1 MMNRYFTYFFCTA
14 FVFLSSPLISRQN
27 TPFLFSSSAPKQVE
41 VNNRILAIVDGKP
54 ISVYD
59 LMKKLDV
66 IFYKQFPQ
74 YADSAETKYQFYQY
88 NWKVTLR
95 DLIDKELI
103 LSDAEEVK
111 LPVTTGDIRQEMET
125 LFGPNIISNL
135 DKLGMSYEDAY
146 EIVQGDLTI
155 KRMMGARV
163 SNKAQRKITPQAIL
177 KSYEEFAKENIRPT
191 ECDYRILSIRHKDP
205 TRAAEIANTSYRLLT
220 EERITLGE
228 MEEKLKNVGLID
240 SDTKVNISKSLHHNE
255 REVSEAYR
263 TALTG
268 LRGNTYSQPQV
279 HKVRSSQEKI
289 VRIFYVDKFIEGG
302 PVPFAEVEMKLINE
316 LRNQAMD
323 QETDTYLTHLREH
336 FHIDEKE
343 ILSSLPDDFQP
354 FTLH

>member
-1 MMNRYFTYFFCTA
+1 MINRYFISFFCA
-14 FVFLSSPLISRQN
+14 ALVILSTPAYSRQ

-41 VNNRILAIVDGKP
+41 VNNRILAVVNGKP

-111 LPVTTGDIRQEMET
+111 LPLTTGDIRQEMET

-135 DKLGMSYEDAY
+135 DKLGMTYEDAY

-177 KSYEEFAKENIRPT
+177 KAYEEFAKENIRPT
-191 ECDYRILSIRHKDP
+191 EWDYRILSIRHKDP
-205 TRAAEIANTSYRLLT
+205 TRAAEIANASYRLLT
-220 EERITLGE
+220 EERVPLE
-228 MEEKLKNVGLID
+228 NMEARLKSIGLVD
-240 SDTKVNISKSLHHNE
+240 SDTKVNLSKPLHHNE
-255 REVSEAYR
+255 NEVSEAYR
-263 TALTG
+263 TALAG
-268 LRGNTYSQPQV
+268 LTANTYSQPQV

-289 VRIFYVDKFIEGG
+289 IRIFHVDKYIEGG

-323 QETDTYLTHLREH
+323 EETDGYLTRLREH
-336 FHIDEKE
+336 FHVDEKE
-343 ILSSLPDDFQP
+343 ILSSLPDDFEP

>member
-1 MMNRYFTYFFCTA
+1 M
-14 FVFLSSPLISRQN
+14 ISRIFICIFCAALIVFSEPVSARN
-27 TPFLFSSSAPKQVE
+27 APFLFSNTAPKKVE
-41 VNNRILAIVDGKP
+41 VNNRILAVVDGKP

-66 IFYKQFPQ
+66 VFYKQFPE

-95 DLIDKELI
+95 DLVDKELI

-111 LPVTTGDIRQEMET
+111 LPVTAGDIRQEMET

-135 DKLGMSYEDAY
+135 DKLGMSYEEAY

-177 KSYEEFAKENIRPT
+177 RSYEEFAKDNIRPA
-191 ECDYRILSIRHKDP
+191 EWDYRIFSIRHKDP
-205 TRAAEIANTSYRLLT
+205 TRAAEIANASYRILT
-220 EERITLGE
+220 EERIPLDE
-228 MEEKLKNVGLID
+228 MEEHLKKIGLVDRNTKINV
-240 SDTKVNISKSLHHNE
+240 SKTLHHDEN
-255 REVSEAYR
+255 EVSDAYKS
-263 TALTG
+263 ALTG
-268 LRGNTYSQPQV
+268 LRDNTYSEPQV

-289 VRIFYVDKFIEGG
+289 VRIFHVEKFIEGG
-302 PVPFAEVEMKLINE
+302 PVPFAEVETKLINE
-316 LRNQAMD
+316 LRNKAMEE
-323 QETDTYLTHLREH
+323 ETDAYLTHLRTH
-336 FHIDEKE
+336 FHVDEKE
-343 ILSSLPDDFQP
+343 IISSLPDDFEP